1 MNRTGN
7 ATKMFYS
14 AERSYGDISAATM
27 FQDMDMVF
35 IGAAL
40 MFIYMEIVLSRF
52 GWTEFRVCSFCK
64 LFGPNFCNGQN
75 SKYLEV
81 NNCT

>member
-1 MNRTGN
+1 MQASVEALQWEGGFLDTMERLKKNLTGN
-7 ATKMFYS
+7 ATKMFYN

-35 IGAAL
+35 IGAML

-52 GWTEFRVCSFCK
+52 GWTEFRVSSF
-64 LFGPNFCNGQN
+64 
-75 SKYLEV
+75 
-81 NNCT
+81 

>member
-1 MNRTGN
+1 MKASVEALQWEGIFLETMARLEMNLTGN
-7 ATKMFYS
+7 ETKMFYN

-52 GWTEFRVCSFCK
+52 GWTEFRVRAF
-64 LFGPNFCNGQN
+64 
-75 SKYLEV
+75 
-81 NNCT
+81 

>member
-1 MNRTGN
+1 MDRLKMNLTGN

-52 GWTEFRVCSFCK
+52 GWTEFRVCTFCK
-64 LFGPNFCNGQN
+64 LFDVQT
-75 SKYLEV
+75 SVTVKIQS
-81 NNCT
+81 T